1 MTEVEYDD
9 IVASVAKLNQTRQ
22 KVRAKIAGVED
33 ELEATQRAYRNVA
46 DDIDKI
52 KSLMSETEE
61 LIQKMDS
68 EFKELKGLGLNTST
82 GDEHGRES
90 QFEHHKDTDKYN
102 PGILGD
108 KSNVEELMNDVQG
121 YARLAR
127 KIHENLQELEE
138 LTNDAKK
145 TTKEQ
150 TYVFKEVLEAEEKID
165 EWDQEMERMDESIA
179 EFMEREER
187 N

>member
-1 MTEVEYDD
+1 MSEVEYDD

-22 KVRAKIAGVED
+22 KVKAKIAGMED

-61 LIQKMDS
+61 LIEKMDS
-68 EFKELKGLGLNTST
+68 EFKELKGLIYIGPE
-82 GDEHGRES
+82 DEDPRES
-90 QFEHHKDTDKYN
+90 QFEHHKDTEKYN
-102 PGILGD
+102 PGMILED

-145 TTKEQ
+145 TTEEQ